1 MGWLQGGVEE
11 GDRLTRS
18 ETGHV
23 LRRAAKML
31 SPYRRTVIRTALLI
45 LVLTMS
51 TVAGPLLIRI
61 GIDNGIR
68 AGDLDVLNKVVA
80 VYVVIAASSYF
91 LQRYAIRGVARAG
104 EATLRDLR
112 VRVFDRLLA
121 QSLGFYDREKAGVLV
136 ARMTADVDSLSELT
150 QFGLLMFMTAGVTF
164 VFVLVTLAVL
174 SWQLLAVCLV
184 SMPFVV
190 YASVRFQK
198 LSNVAYLQV
207 RDRIGATLSGL
218 QEGIAGVRVVQAFA
232 REDVEASRF
241 SRTNRE
247 LFQSHMGSVK
257 LAAWYLP
264 VVEVAGYL
272 AMAATLYVGGSM
284 VADGSMTIGTVAAF
298 LLLLSF
304 LFEPVQQLSQ
314 LFNVVQ
320 SATASLAKLFGLID
334 MPLSIPEA
342 DDPLALPASGELV
355 LEKVGFSYE
364 LGTPVLEDVS
374 LSIPSGGRLALV
386 GPTGAG
392 KSTVAKLVAR
402 FYDPTEGQVTFGGT
416 DLKDASLLSL
426 RERVVVVPQE
436 GFLFNDTIIE
446 NVRIARAEA
455 SDAEV
460 VAALEQIG
468 VSSYFDKF
476 EDGIHTEVRERG
488 SRLSAGERQLVSLA
502 RAALANPAVLV
513 LDEATS
519 SLDPGTEAVVEG
531 AMESLIKGRTVIVI
545 AHRLSTAR
553 RCDRIGVIDGGR
565 LVELG
570 THEELV
576 AAGGQYTELYA
587 NWEKGLAGTS

>member
-468 VSSYFDKF
+468 VSSYFEKF